1 MSYEALYSELV
12 SLNALNYIKFENQ
25 KITKTVL
32 TKEGE
37 LYANEGT
44 PEAKIFNL
52 STVEGALKEEI
63 EKQVGPAFKIG
74 LGNAMKKKIIVLK
87 ENLILKAK

>member
-1 MSYEALYSELV
+1 M
-12 SLNALNYIKFENQ
+12 NYIKFENQ
-25 KITKTVL
+25 KVSRTVL

-52 STVEGALKEEI
+52 ATLQGTPKDDI
-63 EKQVGPAFKIG
+63 EK
-74 LGNAMKKKIIVLK
+74 
-87 ENLILKAK
+87 